1 MMVFFTKVL
10 SKFSVTILNMLK
22 ADTQSK
28 VEEEKEQL
36 GQKISRTFGDLQD
49 EKYNKKTIQCTQY
62 VRVLE
67 QPFVLCLSLLIY
79 LC

>member
-36 GQKISRTFGDLQD
+36 GPKISRTFGDLQD
-49 EKYNKKTIQCTQY
+49 EKYNIKTIQCTQY
-62 VRVLE
+62 VRVRE
-67 QPFVLCLSLLIY
+67 QPFVSCLSLLIC